1 MKKMIGV
8 ILVGVL
14 VGCSSSPSEQEKD
27 SNPTINQTNEQQVL
41 ATNLKVPWDIV
52 KFEDDFFISER
63 GGDLVKV
70 EGEGNKTPMQL
81 QLQEDIVEVGEGGLL
96 GFIVAPDFTSTKG
109 AYLYHTYVDGGK
121 RLNRVIKVKL
131 ENDTWVEQKVLLD
144 QIPGERIHNGGRLEI
159 GPDEKLYVSTGDAA
173 NKSSAQD
180 LNSLSGK
187 ILRMNLDGTIPGDNP
202 FENSYVYSYGH
213 RNPQGMTW
221 SEDGTMYAAEHG
233 STAHDEI
240 NIIEAGKNYG
250 WPVIQGDEQKEGMET
265 PLFHSGD
272 DTWAPSALAYRDGK
286 LYAAG
291 LRGEQIREFNVDSM
305 ESTIYLSGVGRVRD
319 ILFANGNMYFITNN
333 TDGRGNPQPEDDK
346 LIKLPLEDNEGA

>member
-8 ILVGVL
+8 FLVAML
-14 VGCSSSPSEQEKD
+14 VGCSSSPSEQESESD
-27 SNPTINQTNEQQVL
+27 PTVNQTTEQEVL

-52 KFEDDFFISER
+52 KVGEDFFISER
-63 GGDLVKV
+63 GGDIVRV
-70 EGEGNKTPMQL
+70 DREGEKTPMQL
-81 QLQEDIVEVGEGGLL
+81 QLQQDVVEVGEGGLL
-96 GFIVAPDFTSTKG
+96 GFIVAPDFEDSKE

-131 ENDTWVEQKVLLD
+131 QDETWVEQQVLLD
-144 QIPGERIHNGGRLEI
+144 KIPGERIHNGGRLEM
-159 GPDEKLYVSTGDAA
+159 GPDDKLYVSTGDAA
-173 NKSSAQD
+173 KESSSQD

-187 ILRMNLDGTIPGDNP
+187 ILRMNLDGTIPSDNP

-240 NIIEAGKNYG
+240 NVIEPGNNYG

-272 DTWAPSALAYRDGK
+272 ETWAPSALAYRDGK

-291 LRGEQIREFNVDSM
+291 LRGEQIREFNLDSK
-305 ESTIYLSGVGRVRD
+305 ESSVFLSGVGRVRD

-346 LIKLPLEDNEGA
+346 LIKLSLEGEEGA